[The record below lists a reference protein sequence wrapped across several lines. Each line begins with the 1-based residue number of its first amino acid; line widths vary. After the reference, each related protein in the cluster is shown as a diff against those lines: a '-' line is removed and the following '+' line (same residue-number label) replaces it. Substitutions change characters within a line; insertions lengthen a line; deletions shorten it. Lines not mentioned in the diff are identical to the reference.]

1 MKELIY
7 KIADLVTLGKGLPKT
22 INGFRIKFPTRY
34 VNYFPA
40 DYEHH
45 NFRFLREQ
53 VNPGDDIL
61 DIGAHIGLFA
71 VAASSLVKP
80 SGKVYAFEPAD
91 QTIPLL
97 SKTIALNHAESYI
110 QVEQA
115 AVGEKN
121 GIATFYVSDIKGDNS
136 NSMVSYKEDRKL
148 FAKEVKLYSIDE
160 YIKEKNIKNLRFI
173 KLDVEGVELDA
184 LKGAVQTLR
193 HIKPACIVAVHPE
206 PVLARGDKLEDIFD
220 LIQNAGYHVTA
231 EGKQIT
237 RESFCANR
245 ELIDLHITPLK

>member
-7 KIADLVTLGKGLPKT
+7 KVADFITLGRGLPKT
-22 INGFRIKFPTRY
+22 INGFSIRFPTRY

-40 DYEHH
+40 NYEQH
-45 NFRFLREQ
+45 NFQFLKEQ
-53 VNPGDDIL
+53 VKAGDDVL

-80 SGKVYAFEPAD
+80 SGKVYAFEPTD

-97 SKTIALNHAESYI
+97 RKTIALNKAENNV

-121 GIATFYVSDIKGDNS
+121 GVATFYVSDIKADNS

-148 FAKEVKLYSIDE
+148 FAKDVKLYSIDE
-160 YIKEKNIKNLRFI
+160 YIKEKKVKNLRFI

-184 LKGAVQTLR
+184 LKGARHTLQKL
-193 HIKPACIVAVHPE
+193 KPACIVAVHPE

-220 LIQNAGYHVTA
+220 LIMDCGYH
-231 EGKQIT
+231 IT
-237 RESFCANR
+237 LDGREISREFFCANR
-245 ELIDLHITPLK
+245 ELIDLHIIPVT